1 MTRGKTYGQFCG
13 LARALDHVGDRWTLL
28 IVRELLLGP
37 RTFAALQASL
47 DGISPNLLVD
57 RLRSL
62 ASDGIV
68 RRNGAPARS
77 KAVEYRLTDDGA
89 ALEPAVLALIRWGA
103 RWMTTGPGDD
113 HVEPTWTVLALRALL
128 NGTPAERSVHGN
140 VHLVVDDQAITVAV
154 TRGRRTV
161 RAGHQGPADATV
173 TETMSTVLAVASGLL
188 TLDNNV
194 ITGDDE
200 LAHAAL
206 QTTQGASTG

>member
-89 ALEPAVLALIRWGA
+89 ALEPAVLAL
-103 RWMTTGPGDD
+103 
-113 HVEPTWTVLALRALL
+113 
-128 NGTPAERSVHGN
+128 
-140 VHLVVDDQAITVAV
+140 
-154 TRGRRTV
+154 
-161 RAGHQGPADATV
+161 
-173 TETMSTVLAVASGLL
+173 
-188 TLDNNV
+188 
-194 ITGDDE
+194 
-200 LAHAAL
+200 
-206 QTTQGASTG
+206 